1 MKGAYEKKPIYRNE
15 LKQYIN
21 IGDYIIL
28 RNRLEVICSK
38 DKHAQR
44 SGKYKIRSLYFE
56 TPDDK
61 ALREKL
67 DGVNNREKFRL
78 RYYDD
83 DFSFIKLEKK
93 SKSNGYGNKI
103 TAPVTK
109 EECER
114 IISGDIEWM
123 KKSGRALLLELYGKI
138 KGELLMPKTIVD
150 YTREPYVYAPGNVRI
165 TIDSNIRTGIYS
177 KDFLNSEVVTLS
189 PLMADP
195 IILEVKFDNFLPEI
209 IRGAV
214 QLGNRRSTAFSKY
227 AVCRMYG

>member
-28 RNRLEVICSK
+28 RNCLEVICSK

>member
-83 DFSFIKLEKK
+83 DFSFIKLEKNQSRMGMAIK
-93 SKSNGYGNKI
+93 SRHRDKRGMRKNHKRGYRMD
-103 TAPVTK
+103 
-109 EECER
+109 EEER
-114 IISGDIEWM
+114 EGTS
-123 KKSGRALLLELYGKI
+123 A
-138 KGELLMPKTIVD
+138 
-150 YTREPYVYAPGNVRI
+150 
-165 TIDSNIRTGIYS
+165 
-177 KDFLNSEVVTLS
+177 
-189 PLMADP
+189 
-195 IILEVKFDNFLPEI
+195 
-209 IRGAV
+209 
-214 QLGNRRSTAFSKY
+214 
-227 AVCRMYG
+227 

>member
-83 DFSFIKLEKK
+83 DFSFIKLEKNRSRMGMAIK
-93 SKSNGYGNKI
+93 SRH
-103 TAPVTK
+103 P
-109 EECER
+109 
-114 IISGDIEWM
+114 
-123 KKSGRALLLELYGKI
+123 
-138 KGELLMPKTIVD
+138 
-150 YTREPYVYAPGNVRI
+150 
-165 TIDSNIRTGIYS
+165 
-177 KDFLNSEVVTLS
+177 
-189 PLMADP
+189 
-195 IILEVKFDNFLPEI
+195 
-209 IRGAV
+209 
-214 QLGNRRSTAFSKY
+214 
-227 AVCRMYG
+227 

>member
-1 MKGAYEKKPIYRNE
+1 M
-15 LKQYIN
+15 
-21 IGDYIIL
+21 
-28 RNRLEVICSK
+28 
-38 DKHAQR
+38 
-44 SGKYKIRSLYFE
+44 
-56 TPDDK
+56 
-61 ALREKL
+61 
-67 DGVNNREKFRL
+67 
-78 RYYDD
+78 
-83 DFSFIKLEKK
+83 KK

-123 KKSGRALLLELYGKI
+123 KKSGRALLLELYGTM